1 MRHLYICN
9 TTGDQI
15 DKVELS
21 KFTLEKSIRLPGVNR
36 SKIGPHGLCIQGEFL
51 YVSNCYDGSV
61 SIVNLENLSVD
72 SYYLGR
78 YCRDI
83 CALGNHLYIICGDS
97 NNVVTFD
104 LIKKEII
111 EIIPSGDSPHS
122 IDCCNIRNEIV
133 VANNGDDS
141 ITIFDSL
148 YGCDIKNINVG
159 SSPTKALFTPNGD
172 YILVC
177 ESGMGSLDRGCI
189 RVISSKTY
197 ETVHKI
203 LVGNCPFDM
212 FCNEKY
218 CYVSN
223 YGDGTISII
232 DIINFSNIASI
243 KSGGMPRGIITD
255 KDYIYVGDSYNYS
268 LMKIN
273 INNQK
278 EKIIIPLSGQPTGM
292 IIG

>member
-9 TTGDQI
+9 TTGDKVDKI
-15 DKVELS
+15 DIEDFIS
-21 KFTLEKSIRLPGVNR
+21 DKSIKLPGVNR
-36 SKIGPHGLCIQGEFL
+36 SRIGPHGLCIQGEYLFT
-51 YVSNCYDGSV
+51 SNCYDGSV
-61 SIVNLENLSVD
+61 SIINMESGKAN

-97 NNVVTFD
+97 NSIVIFD
-104 LIKKEII
+104 MITKEIL

-122 IDCCNIRNEIV
+122 IDCSAYNEQIV

-148 YGCDIKNINVG
+148 YGCDIVNIGVG
-159 SSPTKALFTPNGD
+159 SSPTKALFSPRGD
-172 YILVC
+172 YIMVC
-177 ESGMGSLDRGCI
+177 ESGMGSMDRGCI
-189 RVISSKTY
+189 RILSSKSY
-197 ETVHKI
+197 KVLEKI

-212 FCNEKY
+212 FCDDRY

-223 YGDGTISII
+223 YGDGTISVI
-232 DIINFSNIASI
+232 DLMNLKNINTIRI
-243 KSGGMPRGIITD
+243 GGMPRGIISENNH
-255 KDYIYVGDSYNYS
+255 IYVGDSYNYS
-268 LMKIN
+268 VMKIDVDN
-273 INNQK
+273 PAKK
-278 EKIIIPLSGQPTGM
+278 EIILLSGQPTGM